1 MYSSPRYNNFG
12 NLRVLN
18 DDTLSP
24 GAVWPLH
31 PHTQNEVVTYV
42 AEGEFR
48 HEDERGKGGVLH
60 KGGVQHTTV
69 GRGMYHSEINNRKDI
84 PMRFIQIW
92 YMPEMLNMT
101 PSVEQRE
108 VDRSERTNQ
117 WLPLVAYKNPETL
130 PLRADGAVLASFLE
144 PGHPIDYELREGHGL
159 YLYVLEGGP
168 VRIRD
173 QVLPEFSA
181 AEIRGQG
188 SIATTA
194 QGEAELLLLEAN
206 LNKGWPTH

>member
-101 PSVEQRE
+101 PSVEQQE

-130 PLRADGAVLASFLE
+130 PLRADGAVLASFLQ
-144 PGHPIDYELREGHGL
+144 PGHKIDYELRDGHGL

-168 VRIRD
+168 VHVGN
-173 QVLPEFSA
+173 QELPALNA
-181 AEIRGQG
+181 AQITGAG
-188 SIATTA
+188 NVTTTA
-194 QGEAELLLLEAN
+194 EAEVELLLLEVN
-206 LNKGWPTH
+206 LTKGWPSH

>member
-1 MYSSPRYNNFG
+1 M
-12 NLRVLN
+12 
-18 DDTLSP
+18 
-24 GAVWPLH
+24 H

-42 AEGEFR
+42 IEGEFR

-69 GRGMYHSEINNRKDI
+69 GRGMYHSEINNRSDI

-92 YMPEMLNMT
+92 YIPEQLNMT
-101 PSVEQRE
+101 PSVEQQE

-117 WLPLVAYKNPETL
+117 WLPLVAYKNPLTL
-130 PLRADGAVLASFLE
+130 PLRADGAVLASFLQ
-144 PGHPIDYELREGHGL
+144 PGHKIDYELRDGHGL

-168 VRIRD
+168 VRVGD
-173 QVLPEFSA
+173 KPLPEINA

-188 SIATTA
+188 VISTVAEE
-194 QGEAELLLLEAN
+194 EAELLLLEVN
-206 LNKGWPTH
+206 LTKGWPTH

>member
-1 MYSSPRYNNFG
+1 
-12 NLRVLN
+12 
-18 DDTLSP
+18 
-24 GAVWPLH
+24 LH

-42 AEGEFR
+42 IEGEFR

-92 YMPEMLNMT
+92 YIPEQLNMT
-101 PSVEQRE
+101 PSVEQTE
-108 VDRSERTNQ
+108 VDRTERTNQ

-130 PLRADGAVLASFLE
+130 PLRADGAVLASFLQ
-144 PGHPIDYELREGHGL
+144 PKHKIDYELREGHGL

-168 VRIRD
+168 VHVGD
-173 QVLPEFSA
+173 KQLPALNA

-188 SIATTA
+188 IVTTTA
-194 QGEAELLLLEAN
+194 EEEAELLLLEVS
-206 LNKGWPTH
+206 LTKGWPTH

>member
-1 MYSSPRYNNFG
+1 
-12 NLRVLN
+12 
-18 DDTLSP
+18 
-24 GAVWPLH
+24 LH

-42 AEGEFR
+42 IEGEFR

-92 YMPEMLNMT
+92 YIPEQLNMT
-101 PSVEQRE
+101 PSVEQTE

-117 WLPLVAYKNPETL
+117 WLLLVGYKNPETL
-130 PLRADGAVLASFLE
+130 PLRADGAVLASFLQ
-144 PGHPIDYELREGHGL
+144 PGHKIDHELRDGHGS

-168 VRIRD
+168 VRVGD
-173 QVLPEFSA
+173 KQLPTLNAVEV
-181 AEIRGQG
+181 RGQG
-188 SIATTA
+188 IVTTTA
-194 QGEAELLLLEAN
+194 EKEAELLLLEVN
-206 LNKGWPTH
+206 LSKGWPKQ

>member
-1 MYSSPRYNNFG
+1 M
-12 NLRVLN
+12 
-18 DDTLSP
+18 
-24 GAVWPLH
+24 H

-42 AEGEFR
+42 IEGEFR

-69 GRGMYHSEINNRKDI
+69 GRGMYHSEINNRRDI

-92 YMPEMLNMT
+92 YNPEQLNMT
-101 PSVEQRE
+101 PSVEQQE

-117 WLPLVAYKNPETL
+117 WLPLVAYKSPETL
-130 PLRADGAVLASFLE
+130 PLRADGAVLASFLQPE
-144 PGHPIDYELREGHGL
+144 HEINYELRDGHGL

-168 VRIRD
+168 VHVGD
-173 QVLPEFSA
+173 KQLPTLNA

-188 SIATTA
+188 IVTTTA
-194 QGEAELLLLEAN
+194 EEEAELLLLEVN
-206 LNKGWPTH
+206 LTKGWPTH